1 MLSRRQHW
9 SLSTPS
15 APRLSKAGGE
25 LVLALLEPVEDS
37 NQERSCSQPAP
48 PVFCSLKTFLD
59 QLGRTAM
66 LLPKSLIRVSLST
79 PSWFVWSVISPHIGI
94 QFCMGV
100 HTVAM
105 GRPPHRHSPEHFP
118 FPQGTEKQVKWLRS
132 HREHAVN
139 KDTTLPTKP

>member
-1 MLSRRQHW
+1 
-9 SLSTPS
+9 
-15 APRLSKAGGE
+15 
-25 LVLALLEPVEDS
+25 
-37 NQERSCSQPAP
+37 
-48 PVFCSLKTFLD
+48 
-59 QLGRTAM
+59 M